1 MNAAPR
7 PIWLLIASFLCPT
20 ELSLYLGDLRLP
32 PHRIAIIVLL
42 PFALYKIFVRNGIRL
57 RAFDGLFAA
66 FAVWTAWVYGQH
78 VGNEGYIYGG
88 SLALESLGGY
98 LVARAWVRDETAML
112 GTLRVMVV
120 AIVLSALIALPETL
134 FGQTFTHDFLFQ
146 MTGYKHPT
154 AVEMRSFNLTRAYG
168 TFDHPIHYGT
178 FCAAL
183 FALFWFA
190 EKKTP
195 PRVRR
200 ATLIGGATMLGIS
213 AAPLLCIGLQ
223 SAMLAWERATRGI
236 AQRTPLTV
244 AVLIGLYAGASMVS
258 NRSPI
263 NLIATGMTFDAW
275 TGFYR
280 LQIWEHGL
288 NNVWESPLL
297 GIGLDDWDR
306 PLWMVSS
313 TIDAFW
319 LVTALRA
326 GIPAFLLLAFAII
339 ALGRGVVVRGIQN
352 RNKDMKRLATGWMMS
367 LIALCLIACTV
378 HYWNVLNAFFFFFL
392 GLGACF
398 ADPKKVPSRSAA
410 PNRAQMPAQMPAHS
424 GAYGPYAAGLAFGTP
439 DGRIAPDLIQA

>member
-1 MNAAPR
+1 MKSVPR
-7 PIWLLIASFLCPT
+7 PVLLLIASFLCPT

-32 PHRIAIIVLL
+32 PHRLALILLL
-42 PFALYKIFVRNGIRL
+42 PLALFRIVSRPDIRL
-57 RAFDGLFAA
+57 RAFDFLFISFGL
-66 FAVWTAWVYGQH
+66 WTVWVYGQH
-78 VGNEGYIYGG
+78 AGNEGTVYGG
-88 SLALESLGGY
+88 SLALESLGGF
-98 LVARAWVRDETAML
+98 LVARAWIRDEATMY
-112 GTLRVMVV
+112 GTLRVMMV

-134 FGQTFTHDFLFQ
+134 FGQTFTHDFLHQ

-154 AVEMRSFNLTRAYG
+154 AVETRSFNLARAYG

-190 EKKTP
+190 EKKTM
-195 PRVRR
+195 PRARR
-200 ATLIGGATMLGIS
+200 AAIIGGATMLGIS

-223 SAMLAWERATRGI
+223 AAMLGWERMTRGT
-236 AQRTPLTV
+236 AQRTPMTL
-244 AVLIGLYAGASMVS
+244 AVLVGLYIGASMVS

-297 GIGLDDWDR
+297 GIGLAEWDR
-306 PLWMVSS
+306 PMWMVSS

-326 GIPAFLLLAFAII
+326 GIPAFLLLAAAII
-339 ALGRGVVVRGIQN
+339 VLGRGVVLRGIKN
-352 RNKDMKRLATGWMMS
+352 RNKDIKRLATGWMMS

-392 GLGACF
+392 GIGGWF
-398 ADPKKVPSRSAA
+398 ADPKKAPARAAVPQRQTAEVPRA
-410 PNRAQMPAQMPAHS
+410 PRQVTS
-424 GAYGPYAAGLAFGTP
+424 GGYGAYAGNGAAYGMSTAYE
-439 DGRIAPDLIQA
+439 AV